1 VRTASFARSYW
12 DGPQSGPYNSRAQA
26 GIERSLPRP
35 CVRSVKAGTKEGKP
49 EPSNSPDLAM
59 PPRRAPRP
67 LPRRDAPRPSKEPI
81 FRRSST
87 RWGLALASLAV
98 VAVVAFGAWSAWERD
113 RPRRL
118 REQAEAA
125 TLARDWRSALASWS
139 RVNESGAATA
149 RTLLAEARAA
159 LALDRANDARL
170 ALERASKLDPAV
182 AEVWQVRLDLLRVL
196 DRPLEALNLGRTA
209 DPAVAPEARR
219 GLLASVTLA
228 ALAELPDDEA
238 RTRLDRWIAADP
250 NDLDARVSRLARIAA
265 NAHPGDPDRASRIAQ
280 LSEIL
285 ERDPNHVPAREA
297 LLVALADAGEPDR
310 GRSILEA
317 WPAGTRDARFTRLR
331 GRWDLDYDHQP
342 DRAAKAYARSLAD
355 LPHDWKSHYGL
366 ARAYRALGRDLE
378 ARAEAEAVARLRE
391 RLNPASLG
399 PRLSDDLAR
408 LDDPQALLD
417 LSTLCKGVGL
427 ADLAESWRREA
438 LARPSARGTL
448 PTDR

>member
-1 VRTASFARSYW
+1 
-12 DGPQSGPYNSRAQA
+12 
-26 GIERSLPRP
+26 
-35 CVRSVKAGTKEGKP
+35 
-49 EPSNSPDLAM
+49 M

-67 LPRRDAPRPSKEPI
+67 SPRRDAPRPSKKAI

-87 RWGLALASLAV
+87 RLGLALTSVALV
-98 VAVVAFGAWSAWERD
+98 VVVVVAFGAWSAWDRD

-125 TLARDWRSALASWS
+125 TVARDWPSALVSWK
-139 RVNESGAATA
+139 RFNQSGTATA

-159 LALDRANDARL
+159 LALDRAADARL
-170 ALERASKLDPAV
+170 ALERASGLDPTV
-182 AEVWQVRLDLLRVL
+182 DEVWQVRLDLLRVL
-196 DRPLEALNLGRTA
+196 DRPLEALKLGRVA

-238 RTRLDRWIAADP
+238 RSRLDRWIAADP

-280 LSEIL
+280 LTEIL

-297 LLVALADAGEPDR
+297 LLVALADSGEPDR
-310 GRSILEA
+310 GRTILEA
-317 WPAGTRDARFTRLR
+317 WPEGSRDARFDRLR
-331 GRWDLDYDHQP
+331 GRWDLDYDHRP
-342 DRAAKAYARSLAD
+342 DRAAEDYARTLFD

-378 ARAEAEAVARLRE
+378 ARTEAEAVARLRE
-391 RLNPASLG
+391 RLNPATLG
-399 PRLSDDLAR
+399 PRLTADLAR

-427 ADLAESWRREA
+427 VDLAESWRREA
-438 LARPSARGTL
+438 LARPSSRGAL